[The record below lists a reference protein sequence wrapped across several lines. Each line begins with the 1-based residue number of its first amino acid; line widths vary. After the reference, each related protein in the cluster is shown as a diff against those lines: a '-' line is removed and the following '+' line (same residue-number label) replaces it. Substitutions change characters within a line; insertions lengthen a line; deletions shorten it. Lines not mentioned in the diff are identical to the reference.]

1 MFKEL
6 LLRNNCQLENIL
18 PEWTVLKSYM
28 MSIIKNNLKAK
39 YLDIWKIIFNDDNII
54 KQCRIALDI
63 FEIKLICPFSNAK
76 LERIISRMNRVK
88 TDWKNRLSRE
98 RLDAPLRIGED
109 GPQVKD
115 FNPDIY
121 IDSWFKSKVRRLNSD
136 PHKYPEKRQ
145 KVQNQDA
152 EQSVVDLSTLTISDL
167 EDNDSD
173 LDELF

>member
-28 MSIIKNNLKAK
+28 MPIIKNNLKAK

-54 KQCRIALDI
+54 KECRSALDI
-63 FEIKLICPFSNAK
+63 FEIILICPFSNAK
-76 LERIISRMNRVK
+76 LGRMFSRMNRIK
-88 TDWKNRLSRE
+88 TNWRNRLSRE
-98 RLDAPLRIGED
+98 GLLRIGED

-115 FNPDIY
+115 FSPDIY
-121 IDSWFKSKVRRLNSD
+121 IDSWFNSKVRQLNSG

-145 KVQNQDA
+145 KAQNQDG
-152 EQSVVDLSTLTISDL
+152 EQSVVDLSTLNVSDL

-173 LDELF
+173 LDELC